1 MPKTTFFAVGII
13 LLVAV
18 IIALIYGKKPFG
30 LYENESSKIEDF
42 LSANNQFVDIVE
54 TIENQSTG
62 KVTTAKFE
70 RDIGNGNSHIE
81 FEVILDDGGEQEYIF
96 NTINNEIFL
105 QKDTL
110 EVFISQYE
118 LLDIVKSLEKST
130 GGKLVEAEFEDTLGD
145 GTTHIELDIKMPDGS
160 EQEYIFD
167 TVSKT
172 LAL

>member
-18 IIALIYGKKPFG
+18 IIALMYGKKPFG

-70 RDIGNGNSHIE
+70 RDIGNGRHVDHFDRNR
-81 FEVILDDGGEQEYIF
+81 FF
-96 NTINNEIFL
+96 T
-105 QKDTL
+105 
-110 EVFISQYE
+110 
-118 LLDIVKSLEKST
+118 
-130 GGKLVEAEFEDTLGD
+130 ALGYSV
-145 GTTHIELDIKMPDGS
+145 TENLRI
-160 EQEYIFD
+160 
-167 TVSKT
+167 
-172 LAL
+172 